1 MLGLSVNEV
10 MHRGGKFHTLKN
22 HEYVFAYES
31 SICALFCACNFFLLP
46 CLVSLTSKR
55 YRDQERWVNSVIS
68 AACGRHEQFD
78 CMT

>member
-46 CLVSLTSKR
+46 SCLLDLQKIQRSRAMGQFSYKR
-55 YRDQERWVNSVIS
+55 SMRASRTV
-68 AACGRHEQFD
+68 
-78 CMT
+78 